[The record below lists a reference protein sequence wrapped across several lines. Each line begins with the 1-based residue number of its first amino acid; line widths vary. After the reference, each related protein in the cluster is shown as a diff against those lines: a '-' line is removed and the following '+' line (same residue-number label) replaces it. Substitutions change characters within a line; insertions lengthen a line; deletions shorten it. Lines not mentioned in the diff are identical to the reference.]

1 MKLGEFRK
9 LTNNLS
15 DDTDIIVCYRMDEES
30 CVDLEMANVR
40 LEKKENIW
48 CGYDYSDQ
56 VIYVDLPDNY

>member
-48 CGYDYSDQ
+48 
-56 VIYVDLPDNY
+56 